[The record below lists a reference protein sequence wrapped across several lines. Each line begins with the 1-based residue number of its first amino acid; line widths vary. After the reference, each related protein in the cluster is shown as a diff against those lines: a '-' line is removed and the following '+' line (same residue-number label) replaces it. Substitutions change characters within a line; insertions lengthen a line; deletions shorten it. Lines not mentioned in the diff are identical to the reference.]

1 MSLKRNSIIKFFS
14 SPESSPPETEPTA
27 KRPARPK
34 YLNTP
39 KYPGTSIPRTGYTPR
54 RRKSSEETLGKRMR
68 LAKGFATFPEISD
81 NTPPSSPEA
90 SEETKE
96 NGKTPAT
103 LRLSQILKASQ
114 VETFKFEPATALLS
128 PTDVRLAHFRA
139 LSVQDNIIET
149 EVVDMR
155 PDLLLDSPT
164 RYVQNYMDTPPA
176 TPQVELDEENT
187 TFLQM
192 VSQAGNRLSM
202 SFSTSTRESMVFTA
216 PKSEKLAEDDEPI
229 FHSTMK
235 QTAPNPGKSLSLPNE
250 PTQRKSSSNR
260 TTTTTTILFQLSDG
274 TGNPLPAVCEQRLRR
289 SDPVAFTEYK
299 QALAA
304 ARWMEHNAALAAE
317 RAELQEQGKMS
328 FDELWKIA
336 PRLIAQRGW
345 LFDSEFPARE
355 RRVLEEREHATAA
368 AAVAAKK
375 IVVDSASAAADV
387 AGPCPAGVTL
397 LTKLVE
403 GTPEALGS
411 TAQGPA
417 PCPAGTA
424 MLQNLLIEPKGPGK
438 ISAAPPAPPVPCPAG
453 PALLQ
458 KLVGGPAELG
468 PSEPAPCPS
477 GAVLLKRCVI
487 VAPGPATADSSV
499 SLAPCPS
506 RATGPA
512 VCPDGAALLKKLV
525 VPDAEADSPAPSP
538 CHTGAA
544 FFKRCTVVVP
554 GPTKTVSPA
563 ASTASWPSW
572 TALLKRLVGADMK
585 RLLKRRVERET
596 VEVRCNYLAVK
607 VVPELHELSIRR
619 SATW

>member
-1 MSLKRNSIIKFFS
+1 MSLKRNSIINFFS

-68 LAKGFATFPEISD
+68 LAKGFASFPEISD

-114 VETFKFEPATALLS
+114 VETLKFEPATALLS

-250 PTQRKSSSNR
+250 PTRRKSSSNR
-260 TTTTTTILFQLSDG
+260 TTT
-274 TGNPLPAVCEQRLRR
+274 
-289 SDPVAFTEYK
+289 
-299 QALAA
+299 
-304 ARWMEHNAALAAE
+304 
-317 RAELQEQGKMS
+317 
-328 FDELWKIA
+328 
-336 PRLIAQRGW
+336 
-345 LFDSEFPARE
+345 
-355 RRVLEEREHATAA
+355 
-368 AAVAAKK
+368 
-375 IVVDSASAAADV
+375 
-387 AGPCPAGVTL
+387 
-397 LTKLVE
+397 
-403 GTPEALGS
+403 
-411 TAQGPA
+411 
-417 PCPAGTA
+417 AGTA
-424 MLQNLLIEPKGPGK
+424 MLQNLLIEPEGPGR

-538 CHTGAA
+538 RHTGAA
-544 FFKRCTVVVP
+544 FLKRCTVVVP
-554 GPTKTVSPA
+554 GPTKTVSSA
-563 ASTASWPSW
+563 ASTASWPSG

-596 VEVRCNYLAVK
+596 VEVRCTYLAEKK